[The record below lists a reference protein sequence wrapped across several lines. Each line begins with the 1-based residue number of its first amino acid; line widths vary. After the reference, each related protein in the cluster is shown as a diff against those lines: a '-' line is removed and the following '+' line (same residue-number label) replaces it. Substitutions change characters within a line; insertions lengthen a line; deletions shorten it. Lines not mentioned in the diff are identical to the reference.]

1 MVFTMV
7 LARIIGTRNAK
18 EMLHIGAEILRKNG
32 SAIDAVEATVNAVEN
47 NPLDQ
52 TVGYGGIPNLLGEVE
67 LDASIMDGKTLK
79 AGAVAGIK
87 HFKNP
92 ISIARKV
99 MEMTPHI
106 LLIGDGAE
114 LFAEAIG
121 FKKCNLLSE
130 RARIIYDA
138 FLRDAIQELDESF
151 DKYKKYLEQ
160 YIENFKLREWYNKLS
175 TKHHGTVNVIAMD
188 SEGNICVGVSTS
200 GIALKLPGRVGDSA
214 IIGAGNY
221 ADNRYGGAACT
232 GRGELTIRL
241 STAKSIINYMK
252 NGMSVKEACI
262 QAIKDINSLKE
273 RGGVSCIAMDRRGGT
288 WAASNRETTIYYYM
302 DINMEKPVELK
313 GTLIK
318 PQQI

>member
-1 MVFTMV
+1 MV
-7 LARIIGTRNAK
+7 LARIIGTRNAG
-18 EMLHIGAEILRKNG
+18 EMLHIGAEILRNGG

-67 LDASIMDGKTLK
+67 LDASIMDGRTLK

-99 MEMTPHI
+99 MENTPHV

-114 LFAEAIG
+114 LFAEVMG
-121 FKKCNLLSE
+121 FEKCELLSE

-138 FLRDAIQELDESF
+138 FLRDTIQELDESF
-151 DKYKKYLEQ
+151 DRYKKYLAQ
-160 YIENFKLREWYNKLS
+160 YIKNFKLREWYEKLAA
-175 TKHHGTVNVIAMD
+175 KQHGTVNVIAIDMQ
-188 SEGNICVGVSTS
+188 GNICVGVSTS

-241 STAKSIINYMK
+241 STAKSIVNYMK
-252 NGMSVKEACI
+252 NGLSVKEACI
-262 QAIKDINSLKE
+262 QAIKDINSLGEK
-273 RGGVSCIAMDRRGGT
+273 GGVNCIAIDSKGNP
-288 WAASNRETTIYYYM
+288 WAASNRRIPIYYYM
-302 DINMEKPVELK
+302 DIEMEKPKELK
-313 GTLIK
+313 GTLIQ
-318 PQQI
+318 PTITS